1 MVLEERNLLRIGSVL
16 VSPKICS
23 GDTFLLLLT
32 MVGFIRVD
40 YLKHYYKFFFISL
53 LLRLHRLCANCSH
66 PMHTWHSIHTGYLV
80 VQKVV

>member
-23 GDTFLLLLT
+23 GDTFLLPLT

-40 YLKHYYKFFFISL
+40 DLKHY
-53 LLRLHRLCANCSH
+53 
-66 PMHTWHSIHTGYLV
+66 
-80 VQKVV
+80 